1 MLRMTGWSVS
11 PKCLA
16 ALGKVRPLVPG
27 KVRPEVPGRVASG
40 GGRLKADLLVILG
53 TVHHVKIKSLPYAVT
68 KQRSCILAVCLT
80 GRQLMAISWHARIS
94 AEKMTACFR

>member
-1 MLRMTGWSVS
+1 MQYMIWGLHSWISKIRD
-11 PKCLA
+11 
-16 ALGKVRPLVPG
+16 
-27 KVRPEVPGRVASG
+27 VA
-40 GGRLKADLLVILG
+40 GRLKADLLMILF

-94 AEKMTACFR
+94 AKKMTACFR